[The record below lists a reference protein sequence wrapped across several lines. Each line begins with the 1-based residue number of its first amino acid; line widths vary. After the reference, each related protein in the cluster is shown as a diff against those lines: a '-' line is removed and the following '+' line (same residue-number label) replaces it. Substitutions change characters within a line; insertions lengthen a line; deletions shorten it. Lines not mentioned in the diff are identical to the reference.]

1 MNRDPLTGIVTAIF
15 IALLVVVVGALCDC
29 TARTFLPSAIIGE
42 R

>member
-1 MNRDPLTGIVTAIF
+1 MNRDPLTGIVMGF
-15 IALLVVVVGALCDC
+15 FVVLLVVVVGALCDC